1 MIRAELV
8 LDGAGLLRSCRLQ
21 GHAGAGKQGS
31 DIVCAAVSVLTRTI
45 VLVLSGRKD
54 IIIRGS
60 IPEQGDFS
68 IETEYTPEGR
78 EFLAG
83 AGAFLMEGLV
93 SVSREFPE
101 YCKVIVERRNS
112 YGA

>member
-83 AGAFLMEGLV
+83 AGAFLLEGLV
-93 SVSREFPE
+93 SVSEEFPE
-101 YCKVIVERRNS
+101 YCKVIIERRNS